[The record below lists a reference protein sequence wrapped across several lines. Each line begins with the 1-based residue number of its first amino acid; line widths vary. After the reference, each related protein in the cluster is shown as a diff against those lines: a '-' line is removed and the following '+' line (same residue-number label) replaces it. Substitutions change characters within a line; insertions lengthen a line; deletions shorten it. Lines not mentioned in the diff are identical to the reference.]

1 MKNKSLQTVLHYAKR
16 LLLATFY
23 GFRQVMLQ
31 VLVLLLFEWL
41 INNDFL
47 FECLAGFT
55 MLYHWL
61 AVFVPKNKQ
70 LIRFAIPY
78 ISWIGIMSLTIGFHR
93 LMIGN
98 WLMGLSLPF
107 VSRLFFKLEDY
118 LKKRLAARQKLFKL
132 AKVLGIAFGVL
143 TSFLFVPILWSS
155 TTEMIARHCR
165 PSTKHLFDETK
176 ELAIETGLDFP
187 EYKVIEY
194 TKNHI
199 SYRGFYSDEWAA
211 EFVEMP
217 TEEFFNTI
225 DSLSRIESSNWELVH
240 GEIYSFSQ
248 GIEYERNSDFYHSL
262 QINLKPDS
270 KTFHIYFGGMQ
281 F

>member
-1 MKNKSLQTVLHYAKR
+1 MKNKFLQATLHYMKQF
-16 LLLATFY
+16 LLATFY
-23 GFRQVMLQ
+23 GFRQVMFQ
-31 VLVLLLFEWL
+31 VLVLLPFEWL
-41 INNDFL
+41 INEDFF
-47 FECLAGFT
+47 FESLAGFT
-55 MLYHWL
+55 MLYYWF
-61 AVFVPKNKQ
+61 AVFVPKNKR
-70 LIRFAIPY
+70 LIRFAMPY
-78 ISWIGIMSLTIGFHR
+78 ISWMGIMSLTIGFHR

-107 VSRLFFKLEDY
+107 ISCLFFKLEDY
-118 LKKRLAARQKLFKL
+118 LKKRLATRQKLFKW
-132 AKVLGIAFGVL
+132 AKVLGIAFGAL
-143 TSFLFVPILWSS
+143 TSFLFIPILWSS
-155 TTEMIARHCR
+155 TTEMTAGHCR
-165 PSTKHLFDETK
+165 PSTEQLFDETK

-187 EYKVIEY
+187 EYKVTKY

-217 TEEFFNTI
+217 SKEFFNTI
-225 DSLSRIESSNWELVH
+225 DSLSRIVDSNWELVH
-240 GEIYSFSQ
+240 GEIYSFSR
-248 GIEYERNSDFYHSL
+248 GIEYGRNSDFCHSL

>member
-1 MKNKSLQTVLHYAKR
+1 MIKQFLHTLLHYTKQ

-23 GFRQVMLQ
+23 GFRQAMLQ
-31 VLVLLLFEWL
+31 VLVFSPLEWL
-41 INNDFL
+41 IDDFF
-47 FECLAGFT
+47 FECLVGFT
-55 MLYHWL
+55 MIYHWF

-70 LIRFAIPY
+70 FIRFAIPY
-78 ISWIGIMSLTIGFHR
+78 ISWCGIMSLTIGFHR

-107 VSRLFFKLEDY
+107 ISCLFFKLEDY
-118 LKKRLAARQKLFKL
+118 FKKRLATRQKLFKW
-132 AKVLGIAFGVL
+132 AKVLGIAFSAL
-143 TSFLFVPILWSS
+143 ASFLFVSILWSS

-165 PSTKHLFDETK
+165 PSTEQLFDETK

-187 EYKVIEY
+187 EYKVTKY

-199 SYRGFYSDEWAA
+199 SYHGFYSDEWAA

-217 TEEFFNTI
+217 SKEFFNTI
-225 DSLSRIESSNWELVH
+225 DSLSCIVDSNWELVH
-240 GEIYSFSQ
+240 GEIYSFSR
-248 GIEYERNSDFYHSL
+248 GIEYGRNSDFCHSL
-262 QINLKPDS
+262 QINLKPYS

>member
-1 MKNKSLQTVLHYAKR
+1 MLHYMKQFS
-16 LLLATFY
+16 LATFY

-31 VLVLLLFEWL
+31 VLVLLPFEWL
-41 INNDFL
+41 IDDDFF

-55 MLYHWL
+55 MLYYWI

-70 LIRFAIPY
+70 LIRLAIPY

-93 LMIGN
+93 VMIGN

-107 VSRLFFKLEDY
+107 ISCLFFKLEDY
-118 LKKRLAARQKLFKL
+118 LKKRLATRQKLFKW
-132 AKVLGIAFGVL
+132 AKVLGIAFGAL
-143 TSFLFVPILWSS
+143 TSFLFIPILWSS

-165 PSTKHLFDETK
+165 PSTEQLFDETK

-187 EYKVIEY
+187 EYKVTKY

-199 SYRGFYSDEWAA
+199 SYHGFYSDEWTA

-217 TEEFFNTI
+217 SEEFFNTI
-225 DSLSRIESSNWELVH
+225 DSLSRIVDSNWELVH
-240 GEIYSFSQ
+240 GEIYSFSR
-248 GIEYERNSDFYHSL
+248 GIEYERNSYFCHSL

>member
-1 MKNKSLQTVLHYAKR
+1 MKNSFLQTTLHYMKQ

-31 VLVLLLFEWL
+31 VLVLLPFEWL
-41 INNDFL
+41 IDDDFF

-55 MLYHWL
+55 MLYYWL
-61 AVFVPKNKQ
+61 AVFVPKNKR
-70 LIRFAIPY
+70 LIRFAMPY
-78 ISWIGIMSLTIGFHR
+78 ISWVGIMSLTIGFHR
-93 LMIGN
+93 VMIGN

-107 VSRLFFKLEDY
+107 ISCLFFKLEDY
-118 LKKRLAARQKLFKL
+118 LKKRLATRQKLFKW
-132 AKVLGIAFGVL
+132 AKVLGIAFGAL
-143 TSFLFVPILWSS
+143 TSFLFIPILWSS

-165 PSTKHLFDETK
+165 PSTEQLFDETK

-187 EYKVIEY
+187 EYKVTGY

-199 SYRGFYSDEWAA
+199 SYRGFYSDEWTA

-217 TEEFFNTI
+217 SKEFFNTI
-225 DSLSRIESSNWELVH
+225 DSLSRIVDSNWALVH
-240 GEIYSFSQ
+240 GEIYSFSR
-248 GIEYERNSDFYHSL
+248 GIEYERNSDFCYSL